1 MTAVKK
7 ILILTIFT
15 SMAFNIEQIIKPALA
30 DYTGVPHAHNDTP
43 GQSRTTQRRENRK
56 KRKST
61 SLKETI
67 EKRRQHLEQNT
78 PKPQGENDSTSNM
91 IYRGT
96 SKPKIGKRLWNHY

>member
-1 MTAVKK
+1 MLAIKK

-15 SMAFNIEQIIKPALA
+15 SMAFNTGQIIKPALA

-43 GQSRTTQRRENRK
+43 EQSRTTQRRENRK

-67 EKRRQHLEQNT
+67 EKRRQQLEQNT
-78 PKPQGENDSTSNM
+78 SKPQGKNDSAGNM
-91 IYRGT
+91 IYRGN
-96 SKPKIGKRLWNHY
+96 SKPNIGKRLWNHY